1 MKDRNVVLL
10 ITITLLAAIAV
21 SAFVIYERIGAEK
34 ANNRVELAA
43 DFSDIERLSVIE
55 KVPAGALLAQFKE
68 AGVSAVALSE
78 DVPTDLDPN
87 LTDGLD
93 PNKVNLYFPGK
104 GISSDKIKLVR
115 SSGLRIIPRLRNVYN
130 ISGPVIR
137 QKVKDISAFDTV
149 IFDEEEVLGYPS
161 YLKETAGALKANK
174 LKYGIIEFGKQSGDT
189 ALASYMGGD
198 LVKVH
203 SIPPEELEKMS
214 QEDAAK
220 RFVRAAKERAVRILY
235 VHLIQYPDAGK
246 DLIGTNLSFVKG
258 LKQELMALGFETG
271 KASAPQK
278 VSISRLE
285 RIFIAFGIASGTL
298 LLVHYFIPVNLVAS
312 IVMLALFGILPV
324 KLLALISAVV
334 FPSYALISLFPS
346 KREPFAVGIVSK
358 AVSITMFI
366 AGITALGAI
375 FIAALLSDSV
385 HMLGID
391 AFTGVKIALV
401 LPLLIVAAYFFLR
414 RENEETLDVRT
425 SVSRLKDLLNVNI
438 KVFHAVLFLLAA
450 ACGALF
456 ILRSGNFGLP
466 VTGLEK
472 HARELLENILFIRP
486 RTKEFLIGY
495 PAIILGAVYYIKG
508 GNKWLWLWLSVGVL
522 APVSMVNSFCHIH
535 TPIVVTLV
543 RSCVGLILG
552 IALGIAAYFLYL
564 AWNAARPR
572 IEALIK

>member
-10 ITITLLAAIAV
+10 IMIALLAAIAV

-34 ANNRVELAA
+34 ANNRVEIAA
-43 DFSDIERLSVIE
+43 DFSDIERLSVVKEIS
-55 KVPAGALLAQFKE
+55 AGSLLARFRD
-68 AGVSAVALSE
+68 AGISAVALTE

-87 LTDGLD
+87 LTAGLD
-93 PNKVNLYFPGK
+93 PNKVNLYFPGR
-104 GISSDKIKLVR
+104 GISVNRINIVR
-115 SSGLRIIPRLRNVYN
+115 DSGLRIIPRLRNVYN
-130 ISGPVIR
+130 MSGPVIS
-137 QKVKDISAFDTV
+137 QKIKDISAFDTV
-149 IFDEEEVLGYPS
+149 IFDEEEVLGYPN
-161 YLKETAGALKANK
+161 YLKETAAALKASK
-174 LKYGIIEFGKQSGDT
+174 LKYGIIEFGKQSGDST
-189 ALASYMGGD
+189 LASYMGGD

-203 SIPPEELEKMS
+203 SIPPDELEKMS
-214 QEDAAK
+214 QDEAAS

-258 LKQELMALGFETG
+258 LKQELMALGFDIG
-271 KASAPQK
+271 QASVPQR
-278 VSISRLE
+278 VSLSGLE
-285 RIFIAFGIASGTL
+285 RIFIAFGIASGAI
-298 LLVHYFIPVNLVAS
+298 LLVHYFIPVNFFAS
-312 IVMLALFGILPV
+312 ILILALFGVLPV
-324 KLLALISAVV
+324 KLLALASAVV
-334 FPSYALISLFPS
+334 FPTYAMISLFPS
-346 KREPFAVGIVSK
+346 KREPFAVGVVSK

-366 AGITALGAI
+366 AGITAMGAM

-414 RENEETLDVRT
+414 RENAETLDLRT
-425 SVSRLKDLLNVNI
+425 SVSRLKELLNVNI
-438 KVFHAVLFLLAA
+438 KIIHAVLFLLAA
-450 ACGALF
+450 ACGVLF

-472 HARELLENILFIRP
+472 HGRELLENLLFIRP

-508 GNKWLWLWLSVGVL
+508 GNKWLWLWLSAGVL